1 MVTVEV
7 SAKLSVE
14 DLVLAVEKLPTE
26 ELTRFV
32 RRVVAIQARRG
43 AALLIDEEEQTLL
56 EAIKGRLATY
66 DAQERLDVLREKS
79 REGALTSAEQ
89 AELLSFVQQVES
101 RDLARVEALA
111 ALARKRGTTV
121 SALMHEL
128 GLESTYA

>member
-7 SAKLSVE
+7 SAKLTID

-56 EAIKGRLATY
+56 EAIKGRLATH